1 MPYTMNLYTNGGC
14 RPNSQTGPIAAAAVV
29 MTNKYSHRT
38 IWTRRLPSS
47 PVPTS
52 QRAKLCA
59 IILALEQAQ
68 LKAQQMR
75 SRPHMDITILTDS
88 KYVIGCMTEWCQK
101 WMRNGFRSSRGREV
115 ANRDLIERALLLEG
129 DVLGA
134 GTVDWVWVPRSRNE
148 VAEAVVDGVL
158 DEMEPGYEDSGSD
171 SPIRAS
177 WERGDW

>member
-1 MPYTMNLYTNGGC
+1 
-14 RPNSQTGPIAAAAVV
+14 
-29 MTNKYSHRT
+29 
-38 IWTRRLPSS
+38 
-47 PVPTS
+47 
-52 QRAKLCA
+52 
-59 IILALEQAQ
+59 
-68 LKAQQMR
+68 
-75 SRPHMDITILTDS
+75 
-88 KYVIGCMTEWCQK
+88 
-101 WMRNGFRSSRGREV
+101 MRNGFRSSMGREV

-158 DEMEPGYEDSGSD
+158 DEMEPGYVGSGSD

>member
-1 MPYTMNLYTNGGC
+1 
-14 RPNSQTGPIAAAAVV
+14 
-29 MTNKYSHRT
+29 
-38 IWTRRLPSS
+38 
-47 PVPTS
+47 
-52 QRAKLCA
+52 
-59 IILALEQAQ
+59 
-68 LKAQQMR
+68 
-75 SRPHMDITILTDS
+75 
-88 KYVIGCMTEWCQK
+88 
-101 WMRNGFRSSRGREV
+101 MRNGFRSSRGREV